1 MSFKYFFCFNLM
13 SGIRYPTGAGVGQ
26 GAGKQG
32 KGSKYCQQY
41 SVLIYFGCSNE
52 KVNIMHL
59 MFLSCYQYMGLVE
72 QEARVGLDLVV
83 MELVLVA
90 LVLVQEAMVQ
100 DLEVMGLAQVDM
112 ELDLEAME
120 AAEVLGVVLGVP
132 EPSALEGLDLEV
144 WEEEEEQALV
154 ELVEDMVVV

>member
-1 MSFKYFFCFNLM
+1 
-13 SGIRYPTGAGVGQ
+13 
-26 GAGKQG
+26 
-32 KGSKYCQQY
+32 
-41 SVLIYFGCSNE
+41 
-52 KVNIMHL
+52 
-59 MFLSCYQYMGLVE
+59 MGLVE